1 MSSLFELHERIRRLR
16 QMLGYFKSAALLT
29 GAEVRGAAQTGQGET
44 TQQEWTK
51 LIGEIGDCLTAA
63 QGGTAAPAAEA
74 GFKATLGEK
83 PRRIP
88 EETLH

>member
-16 QMLGYFKSAALLT
+16 QMLGYFKNAAMLT
-29 GAEVRGAAQTGQGET
+29 GAEVRNAAQAGQGGE

-51 LIGEIGDCLTAA
+51 LIEEIGDCLAAA
-63 QGGTAAPAAEA
+63 QGGAPAPAAEA
-74 GFKATLGEK
+74 GFKATLGHK
-83 PRRIP
+83 ARRVP